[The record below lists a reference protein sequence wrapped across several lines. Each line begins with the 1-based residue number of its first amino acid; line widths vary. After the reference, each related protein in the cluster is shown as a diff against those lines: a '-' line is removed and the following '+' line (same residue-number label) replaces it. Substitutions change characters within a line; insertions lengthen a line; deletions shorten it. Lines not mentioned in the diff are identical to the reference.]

1 MWTFVWFSLGQPST
15 EEPHSVFEM
24 PSSAIGRCVFVVSVP
39 IKVLLYL
46 TVPDCRHTRWRK
58 WVIVTFI
65 LSLVWLS
72 LFSYLMVWMITIIGK
87 DLLLSLFPSLSPFLS
102 PPLFFLS
109 HLSSLSHP
117 SLLSLFS
124 LSSLSLSLSLS
135 LSKIP
140 ATLFIVDLYKHCSF
154 FVTWLWSDDWFSSV
168 KFQEISELTLS

>member
-109 HLSSLSHP
+109 PISHLSLTPLSF
-117 SLLSLFS
+117 LFS
-124 LSSLSLSLSLS
+124 LSPLSLSLSLS